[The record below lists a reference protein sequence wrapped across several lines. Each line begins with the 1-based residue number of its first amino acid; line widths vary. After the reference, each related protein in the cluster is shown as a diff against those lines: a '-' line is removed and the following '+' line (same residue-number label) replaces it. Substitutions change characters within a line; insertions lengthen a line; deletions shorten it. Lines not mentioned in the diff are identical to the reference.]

1 MSAHRGIATVAS
13 ALMLSFLILS
23 AMEPEFF
30 LLHFYESLMYL
41 AIVLMLFYFQ
51 DKWAYM
57 IGMVAPA
64 VWLILAYGVGLL
76 GGAMR
81 QVSKLMRAQR
91 PTSEVSVMVVILTIL
106 AVLLISFCAYRWK
119 RQYAGLGRGRSTFL
133 VSLAIVIAYNAILVV
148 WFWRSIPQAV
158 SAG

>member
-1 MSAHRGIATVAS
+1 MSTHRGIATIAS
-13 ALMLSFLILS
+13 ALMISFLILS

-30 LLHFYESLMYL
+30 LVHFYESLIYL
-41 AIVLMLFYFQ
+41 AIVLMLFYFE

-64 VWLILAYGVGLL
+64 AWLILAYGAGLL

-81 QVSKLMRAQR
+81 QVSNLMRGQR
-91 PTSEVSVMVVILTIL
+91 PTSPVSVMTGVLTIL
-106 AVLLISFCAYRWK
+106 AVLLISLCAYRWK
-119 RQYAGLGRGRSTFL
+119 RQYAGLGKGRITFL
-133 VSLAIVIAYNAILVV
+133 VSVAIVIAYNAILLV
-148 WFWRSIPQAV
+148 WFV

>member
-13 ALMLSFLILS
+13 ALMVSFLVLS

-30 LLHFYESLMYL
+30 LLHFYESLIYL
-41 AIVLMLFYFQ
+41 AIVLMLFYFE

-64 VWLILAYGVGLL
+64 VWLILAYGVGLF

-81 QVSKLMRAQR
+81 QVSKLMRGQR
-91 PTSEVSVMVVILTIL
+91 PTSQVSVMVLILTMV
-106 AVLLISFCAYRWK
+106 AVIDIDLLMCLSLE
-119 RQYAGLGRGRSTFL
+119 AGIRRS
-133 VSLAIVIAYNAILVV
+133 
-148 WFWRSIPQAV
+148 W
-158 SAG
+158 

>member
-13 ALMLSFLILS
+13 ALMVSFLVLS

-30 LLHFYESLMYL
+30 LLHFYESLIYL
-41 AIVLMLFYFQ
+41 AIILMLFYFE

-81 QVSKLMRAQR
+81 QVSKLMRGQR
-91 PTSEVSVMVVILTIL
+91 PTSQVSVMVAILTAL

-119 RQYAGLGRGRSTFL
+119 RQYGALVRGALR
-133 VSLAIVIAYNAILVV
+133 
-148 WFWRSIPQAV
+148 FW
-158 SAG
+158 

>member
-13 ALMLSFLILS
+13 ALMICFLILS

-30 LLHFYESLMYL
+30 LLHFYESLIYL
-41 AIVLMLFYFQ
+41 AIVLMLFYFEDQ
-51 DKWAYM
+51 WAYM
-57 IGMVAPA
+57 IGILAPA

-81 QVSKLMRAQR
+81 QVSKMMRAQR
-91 PTSEVSVMVVILTIL
+91 PTSQVSVMVAIVTVL

-119 RQYAGLGRGRSTFL
+119 REYAGLGKGRTTFL

-148 WFWRSIPQAV
+148 WFWRAIPQAV